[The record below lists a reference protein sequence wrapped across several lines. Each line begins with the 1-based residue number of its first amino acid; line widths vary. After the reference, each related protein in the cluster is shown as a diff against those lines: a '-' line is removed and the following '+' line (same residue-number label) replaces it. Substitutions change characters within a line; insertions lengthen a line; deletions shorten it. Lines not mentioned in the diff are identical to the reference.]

1 MTTAEA
7 TTYETIRYEV
17 DGPVLTVTLNRP
29 EKLNAYTA
37 QMGAELADAIVRADE
52 DDAIR
57 AVIITGEGRGFC
69 AGADISAGAGSFDT
83 AGAGAKNFGGAETR
97 ALRGAGG
104 GFVGALFNAK
114 KVTIAAFNGPAVGV
128 GITLALPTDI
138 KIASSA
144 ARFGFV
150 FARRG
155 LVPEAG
161 SAWFL
166 PQLVGLAQALR
177 WCLSGRV
184 FDAQEALAGGLVS
197 EVTPPENLL
206 ARAREIASEIAETT
220 APVSI
225 ALTRQMLWRFGGAP
239 DPFGLLKIDGRF
251 AMTLGGGGDVKE
263 GVGAFLEK
271 RPPNFPGRVTKDM
284 PAGYPWWE
292 DGAAG

>member
-1 MTTAEA
+1 M
-7 TTYETIRYEV
+7 TYEAIRYEA
-17 DGPVLTVTLNRP
+17 DGPILTVTLNRP

-57 AVIITGEGRGFC
+57 VVILTGEGRGFC

-83 AGAGAKNFGGAETR
+83 QSGEGAKNFGGAETR
-97 ALRGAGG
+97 RLRGAGG
-104 GFVGALFNAK
+104 GFVGALFNSK
-114 KVTIAAFNGPAVGV
+114 KATIAAFNGPAVGV
-128 GITLALPTDI
+128 GVTLALPTDI

-166 PQLVGLAQALR
+166 PQLVGLPQALR

-184 FDAQEALAGGLVS
+184 FGADEALSGGLVS
-197 EVTPPENLL
+197 EVVAPEELL
-206 ARAREIASEIAETT
+206 PRAREIAREIAETT

-225 ALTRQMLWRFGGAP
+225 AITRQMLWRFAGAD
-239 DPFGLLKIDGRF
+239 DPFGLLKIDGAF
-251 AMTLGGGGDVKE
+251 AMTLGSGGDVKE

-271 RPPNFPGRVTKDM
+271 RAPNFPGRVSADM
-284 PAGYPWWE
+284 PKGYPWWDE
-292 DGAAG
+292 QAPG

>member
-1 MTTAEA
+1 MS
-7 TTYETIRYEV
+7 YETICYET
-17 DGPVLTVTLNRP
+17 DGPVATITLNRP

-37 QMGAELADAIVRADE
+37 QMGAELADAVVATDE
-52 DDAIR
+52 DDKIR
-57 AVIITGEGRGFC
+57 AVILTGEGRGFC

-83 AGAGAKNFGGAETR
+83 REGGAGGGNFGGAETR
-97 ALRGAGG
+97 RLRGAGG

-114 KVTIAAFNGPAVGV
+114 KATIAAFNGPAVGV
-128 GITLALPTDI
+128 GVTLALPTDI

-166 PQLVGLAQALR
+166 PQLVGLSQALR

-184 FDAQEALAGGLVS
+184 FDAEEALKGGLVS
-197 EVTPPENLL
+197 EVTTPQELL
-206 ARAREIASEIAETT
+206 PRAREIAREIAQTT
-220 APVSI
+220 APVSV
-225 ALTRQMLWRFGGAP
+225 ALTRQMLWRFAGAP
-239 DPFGLLKIDGRF
+239 DPFGLLKIDGAF
-251 AMTLGGGGDVKE
+251 AMALGATGDVRE
-263 GVGAFLEK
+263 GVSAFLEK
-271 RPPNFPGRVTKDM
+271 RPPVFPGRVSADM

-292 DGAAG
+292 

>member
-1 MTTAEA
+1 MTTTETD
-7 TTYETIRYEV
+7 TTYETIRYEA
-17 DGPVLTVTLNRP
+17 DGPVLTITLNRP

-57 AVIITGEGRGFC
+57 AVILTGEGRGFC

-83 AGAGAKNFGGAETR
+83 QGGAGAKNFGGADTR
-97 ALRGAGG
+97 RLRGAGG
-104 GFVGALFNAK
+104 GFVNALFNAK
-114 KVTIAAFNGPAVGV
+114 KATIAAFNGPAVGV

-166 PQLVGLAQALR
+166 PQLVGLSQALR

-197 EVTPPENLL
+197 EVTAPEGLL
-206 ARAREIASEIAETT
+206 PRAREIAAEIAETT
-220 APVSI
+220 APVSV
-225 ALTRQMLWRFGGAP
+225 ALTRQMLWRFSGAP
-239 DPFGLLKIDGRF
+239 DPFGLLQVDGRF
-251 AMTLGGGGDVKE
+251 AMALGSTGDVRE
-263 GVGAFLEK
+263 GVSSFLEK
-271 RPPNFPGRVTKDM
+271 RPPRFPGRVSADM

-292 DGAAG
+292 